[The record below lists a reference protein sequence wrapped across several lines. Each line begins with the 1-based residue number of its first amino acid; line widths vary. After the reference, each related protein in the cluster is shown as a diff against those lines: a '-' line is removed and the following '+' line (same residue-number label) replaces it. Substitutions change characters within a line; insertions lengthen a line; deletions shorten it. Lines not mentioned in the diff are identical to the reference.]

1 MITARDFHVLHQAE
15 TITFDCVMNAGFL
28 EIFQQLGKML
38 FDQAGVLD
46 NGIAK
51 RPGCSLVHSMIS
63 AKEYVKKLVKSF
75 LGMTDPI
82 HDGIT
87 VGPCMF
93 FQNLCV
99 QVHSLQINNFSHKKM
114 MTLLR
119 MIFVVVSIAWLMGCG
134 VRKHSGVS
142 LVVQTDFGE
151 KDGAVAAMKGVA
163 KEVDATLDI
172 VDLTHEIPAFNIWEA
187 GYRLSQVVPYWP
199 ANTVFVSVVD
209 PGVGT
214 SRRSIVVRTKKDHYI
229 VTPDNG
235 TITLLAALE
244 GIGEVREIDERVNR
258 RPGSDSS
265 FTFHG
270 RDVYMYTAARLASG
284 KIRFDQLGPVLKSGL
299 QTISYQAPVLDENG
313 LTGNIPVL
321 DPQYG
326 NVWTNIPDSF
336 VRRAGIRNGDSVLVN
351 ISYRDSVV
359 YSGKLAFV
367 NTFGDVANGQPLAY
381 LNSLMNFS
389 LAINMGNFADQFR
402 VLSGPD
408 WTIHIEK

>member
-1 MITARDFHVLHQAE
+1 
-15 TITFDCVMNAGFL
+15 
-28 EIFQQLGKML
+28 
-38 FDQAGVLD
+38 
-46 NGIAK
+46 
-51 RPGCSLVHSMIS
+51 
-63 AKEYVKKLVKSF
+63 
-75 LGMTDPI
+75 
-82 HDGIT
+82 
-87 VGPCMF
+87 
-93 FQNLCV
+93 
-99 QVHSLQINNFSHKKM
+99 M

-119 MIFVVVSIAWLMGCG
+119 MTFVVACITCLIGCG
-134 VRKHSGVS
+134 RRNNTGVS
-142 LVVQTDFGE
+142 LVVQTDFGV

-172 VDLTHEIPAFNIWEA
+172 VDLTHEIPAYNVWEA

-199 ANTVFVSVVD
+199 AHTVFVSVVD

-214 SRRSIVVRTKKDHYI
+214 SRKSIVVRTKKDHYI

-244 GIGEVREIDERVNR
+244 GIEEVREIDESINR
-258 RPGSDSS
+258 RPGSGSS

-284 KIRFDQLGPVLKSGL
+284 KIRFDEVGPVLESEW
-299 QTISYQAPVLDENG
+299 QTISYQVPVLDENG
-313 LTGNIPVL
+313 LKGNIPVL

-336 VRRAGIRNGDSVLVN
+336 VRRAGIRNSDSVLVN

-389 LAINMGNFADQFR
+389 LAINMGNFAEQYR
-402 VLSGPD
+402 VQPGPG
-408 WTIHIEK
+408 WTIHIKK

>member
-1 MITARDFHVLHQAE
+1 M
-15 TITFDCVMNAGFL
+15 TI
-28 EIFQQLGKML
+28 
-38 FDQAGVLD
+38 
-46 NGIAK
+46 
-51 RPGCSLVHSMIS
+51 
-63 AKEYVKKLVKSF
+63 
-75 LGMTDPI
+75 
-82 HDGIT
+82 
-87 VGPCMF
+87 
-93 FQNLCV
+93 
-99 QVHSLQINNFSHKKM
+99 
-114 MTLLR
+114 LR
-119 MIFVVVSIAWLMGCG
+119 MILVVICITCLLGCG
-134 VRKHSGVS
+134 RQNNTGVS
-142 LVVQTDFGE
+142 LVVQTDFGL

-163 KEVDATLDI
+163 KEVDGSLDI

-214 SRRSIVVRTKKDHYI
+214 SRKSIVVRTKKDHYI

-235 TITLLAALE
+235 TITLLAVLE
-244 GIGEVREIDERVNR
+244 GIEEVREIDESVNR

-284 KIRFDQLGPVLKSGL
+284 KIRFDEVGAVLGSEL
-299 QTISYQAPVLDENG
+299 QTISYQIPEIDENG
-313 LTGNIPVL
+313 LKGNIPVL

-326 NVWTNIPDSF
+326 NVWTNIPDSL
-336 VRRAGIRNGDSVLVN
+336 VMRAGIRTGDSVLVN
-351 ISYRDSVV
+351 ITHQDSVV
-359 YSGKLAFV
+359 YSGRLAFV
-367 NTFGDVANGQPLAY
+367 NTFGDVPTGQPLAY

-389 LAINMGNFADQFR
+389 LAINMGNFAEQFR

>member
-1 MITARDFHVLHQAE
+1 
-15 TITFDCVMNAGFL
+15 
-28 EIFQQLGKML
+28 
-38 FDQAGVLD
+38 
-46 NGIAK
+46 
-51 RPGCSLVHSMIS
+51 
-63 AKEYVKKLVKSF
+63 
-75 LGMTDPI
+75 
-82 HDGIT
+82 
-87 VGPCMF
+87 
-93 FQNLCV
+93 
-99 QVHSLQINNFSHKKM
+99 

-119 MIFVVVSIAWLMGCG
+119 MTFVVACITCLIGCG
-134 VRKHSGVS
+134 RRDHVAVS
-142 LVVQTDFGE
+142 LVVQTDFGVRA
-151 KDGAVAAMKGVA
+151 GAVAAMKGIA

-235 TITLLAALE
+235 TITLLAVLE
-244 GIGEVREIDERVNR
+244 GIQEVREIDESVNR
-258 RPGSDSS
+258 RPCSDSS

-284 KIRFDQLGPVLKSGL
+284 KIRFDQVGPVLKSGL

-313 LTGNIPVL
+313 LKGNIPVL

-336 VRRAGIRNGDSVLVN
+336 VRRAGIRVGDSVLVS
-351 ISYRDSVV
+351 ISNLDSVV
-359 YSGKLAFV
+359 YSGRLAFV
-367 NTFGDVANGQPLAY
+367 NTFGDVAAGQPLAY

-389 LAINMGNFADQFR
+389 LAINMGNFAEQFR
-402 VLSGPD
+402 VQPGPD
-408 WTIHIEK
+408 WTIHLKK